1 MQLSRPA
8 IPASLAL
15 VLSASLAFPAFGY
28 IYPLSSTAI
37 REATLRAQE
46 TNSRTIDFL
55 EQYTHSFPEK
65 SGPYV
70 GAISVVTP
78 YMEVYRRAGQGLG
91 YTTLDAQQEFL
102 GKPGNFQV
110 EVMIQNLPTGF
121 ATTLA
126 QGVVLTVPDT
136 WHDYKIEV
144 AQDSKR
150 IEPKK
155 TTAALMLSDY
165 TPSIAGA
172 GIVGVIVTL
181 DFNPEEVDSAST
193 DISVTGPDGAEVQTT
208 FDLARLR

>member
-1 MQLSRPA
+1 MRNSRPITSVA
-8 IPASLAL
+8 PALL
-15 VLSASLAFPAFGY
+15 LSASLAIPAFGY
-28 IYPLSSTAI
+28 VYPLSSTEI
-37 REATLRAQE
+37 RDATLRAQE

-55 EQYTHSFPEK
+55 EQYTRSFPDK
-65 SGPYV
+65 NGPYV
-70 GAISVVTP
+70 AAVSVVTP
-78 YMEVYRRAGQGLG
+78 YMEVYRRAGQGVG

-110 EVMIQNLPTGF
+110 EILIQNVPTGF

-126 QGVVLTVPDT
+126 QGVVLTVPET
-136 WHDYKIEV
+136 WRDYEV
-144 AQDSKR
+144 AVTQDSKR
-150 IEPKK
+150 LVPSK

-181 DFNPEEVDSAST
+181 NFNPEEVDSAPM
-193 DISVTGPDGAEVQTT
+193 DISVTGPNDAQAEAT